1 MKSFTVQLHKEDAIG
16 QMMVQKLTENDFNKV
31 TEQETR
37 QLFELDTD
45 VGFFIFFDAQDEQG
59 EASHLMLHYE
69 GENEEP
75 SACYGFELKDFYQFV
90 ALYLNDLQ
98 FGNEADELEYGPIQ
112 HLAHLLHHVLEEGK
126 KVQV

>member
-1 MKSFTVQLHKEDAIG
+1 MKNFTVDFHKGDAIG
-16 QMMVQKLTENDFNKV
+16 QMTVQKLTEEDFNRV

-59 EASHLMLHYE
+59 HASYLMLHYE
-69 GENEEP
+69 GENENP
-75 SACYGFELKDFYQFV
+75 SACYGFELKDFYQFT

-98 FGNEADELEYGPIQ
+98 FGSEAEEVEYGPIQ

-126 KVQV
+126 TIQV